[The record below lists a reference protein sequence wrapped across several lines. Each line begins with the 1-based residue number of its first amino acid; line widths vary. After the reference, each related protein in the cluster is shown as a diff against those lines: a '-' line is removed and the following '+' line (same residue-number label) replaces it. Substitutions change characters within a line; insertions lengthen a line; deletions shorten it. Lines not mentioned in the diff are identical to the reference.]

1 MLSTR
6 WVILGL
12 RLLLVLLFLGLVV
25 AQTLIVPGSVAYR
38 ASENPDFAQS
48 RWLVLAFCVI
58 ELLCVQ
64 LVIVAIWRLLSLV
77 TRDRIFDESAFR
89 WVDVILGS
97 MAVAWL
103 LLAAVFVYVCSIAD
117 DPGVLVLMFGMLLV
131 GAVLIFLMLVMRALL
146 RQATTLRVDMEAV
159 I

>member
-1 MLSTR
+1 MFSTR
-6 WVILGL
+6 WLILGL

-38 ASENPDFAQS
+38 SGQNPDFAAS

-77 TRDRIFDESAFR
+77 VRDRIFDDSAFR
-89 WVDVILGS
+89 WVDVILGA

-103 LLAAVFVYVCSIAD
+103 LLAAVFVYVGSIAD